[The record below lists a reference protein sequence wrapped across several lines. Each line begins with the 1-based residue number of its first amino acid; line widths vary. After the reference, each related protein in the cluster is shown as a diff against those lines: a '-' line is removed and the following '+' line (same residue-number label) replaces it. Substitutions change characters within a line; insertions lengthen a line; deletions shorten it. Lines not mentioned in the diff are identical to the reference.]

1 MYLKQCYRTPVVF
14 SINNAYLLLFV
25 TNAFVNFHL
34 FWCHC
39 FDLASESIKKW
50 KIIIYNILNKYMH
63 SIYIW
68 LASVSAGSLFLFYY
82 LLYFSC
88 EHWILFSCLKHCKIM
103 SRLNNILY
111 FVLTS
116 PGDFQFCLAC
126 AGRSWHPHSKWI
138 RFGTINH

>member
-1 MYLKQCYRTPVVF
+1 MLQNTCGFFNKQC
-14 SINNAYLLLFV
+14 IFV
-25 TNAFVNFHL
+25 IICNKCFCELSSFLMSL
-34 FWCHC
+34 FWSC
-39 FDLASESIKKW
+39 IWVNKKMENN
-50 KIIIYNILNKYMH
+50 NILNKYMH